1 MDNRTLDQNA
11 ALHTWFRDIAEVFCD
26 NGWTVDYI
34 LTHHAKAEI
43 PWDEDLVKKIIYHKV
58 MKAMTGKDSTAKLDK
73 KELSEVVEYVTM
85 WMNKELGVNVP
96 FGRGNV

>member
-1 MDNRTLDQNA
+1 MNELLR
-11 ALHTWFRDIAEVFCD
+11 RCRS
-26 NGWTVDYI
+26 DYN
-34 LTHHAKAEI
+34 LNK
-43 PWDEDLVKKIIYHKV
+43 DLDLVKEIIYKKI
-58 MKAMTGKDSTAKLDK
+58 MTAMTGKISTTKLDK